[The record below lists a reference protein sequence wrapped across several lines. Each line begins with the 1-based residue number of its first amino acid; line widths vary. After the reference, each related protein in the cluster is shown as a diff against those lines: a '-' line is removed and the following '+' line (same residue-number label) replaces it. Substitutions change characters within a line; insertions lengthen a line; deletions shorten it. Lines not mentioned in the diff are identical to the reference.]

1 MAKQSLR
8 AAYAEALIELGKKN
22 DKLVVLDADLAKA
35 TMTQKFKDV
44 YPDRFYDFGIAE
56 ADMVCAAAGMAH
68 CGLMPFVHTFALFGA
83 GRAYEPI
90 RNTVAYVNANVK
102 FVFTHHGLNVGED
115 GGSHQA
121 VEDINLMRG
130 IPNMT
135 ILAPCDAAE
144 TKKAVF
150 AAAEIDGPVYI
161 RMIRIPCEDITTE
174 DTEFTVGK
182 AVRLAEGSDLCLMAT
197 GTMVKVALDAAEL
210 LRAEGYSVGVV
221 NHSTIKPIDRGCIL
235 EENARCKAIVTVEE
249 HSVIG
254 GLGSAVAEVI
264 AGVPGAKFARIG
276 SEDKFGKSGT
286 PEDLFEA
293 YGLTAAAVA
302 EKCRKLL

>member
-1 MAKQSLR
+1 MAKRAQR
-8 AAYAEALIELGKKN
+8 AAYAEALIELAEKN
-22 DKLVVLDADLAKA
+22 DKLVVLDADLAHA

-102 FVFTHHGLNVGED
+102 FALTHHGLNVGED

-121 VEDINLMRG
+121 VEDINLMRAV
-130 IPNMT
+130 PNMT
-135 ILAPCDAAE
+135 ILAPCDAYE
-144 TKKAVF
+144 VKKAVF
-150 AAAEIDGPVYI
+150 AAAEINGPVYI
-161 RMIRIPCEDITTE
+161 RIIRTPCEDVTTE

-182 AVRLAEGSDLCLMAT
+182 AVRLSEGDDICLMAT
-197 GTMVKVALDAAEL
+197 GTMVKVAVDAAEL
-210 LRAEGYSVGVV
+210 LRKEGYSVGVV
-221 NHSTIKPIDRGCIL
+221 NHSTIKPIDKECIL
-235 EENARCKAIVTVEE
+235 EMNSRCRAIVTVEE
-249 HSVIG
+249 HSIIG

-276 SEDKFGKSGT
+276 IEDKFGKSGK
-286 PEDLFEA
+286 PEELFAE
-293 YGLTAAAVA
+293 YGLTADSVA
-302 EKCRKLL
+302 KKARELL